1 MDTAV
6 TREGR
11 PGALARCLGLA
22 PATALVVGTMIGTG
36 IYLKPAETAQQAG
49 SAAWALAA
57 WAAGGLLSLLGA
69 LVYLELATA
78 MPEAGAD
85 YAYFRRGLHPALG
98 FLYGWKGAVV
108 QGPASASA
116 FAAGIARFATYFLPG
131 LDAPVLAAGALRL
144 SRGQLLAAT
153 LVLGFGALNL
163 LPVRKVGWLQVLLSA
178 LKVGALAAV
187 VGLALFLGPAAR
199 AALPAEAPGAGF
211 HAPGF
216 LAAVTG
222 TLWAYSGWHTLLL
235 VGSEVAE
242 PARTLPRAVLGG
254 FGLTV
259 GLFLLVNLACLAVL
273 GHGAVARSP
282 HPVAD
287 LLERLAGRS
296 ASGWLTAA
304 MILSALGSL
313 NASLLGTSRVPYAM
327 ARDGLLPPFLGRVR
341 PDSRVPAGAVLY
353 TTAFATLLVL
363 TGSFESLTAFFV
375 FTQWSFFALGAVALF
390 RLRRLEPDLPR
401 PARVPGYP
409 VLPAL
414 FLALA
419 GLLTVHAVVRRP
431 WRSAAGL
438 GLILAGLPF
447 YALGRRRARAGEASG
462 AAVSGA

>member
-1 MDTAV
+1 MEAADP
-6 TREGR
+6 REGR
-11 PGALARCLGLA
+11 PGALARSLGLA

-49 SAAWALAA
+49 GPAWALSA

-69 LVYLELATA
+69 LVYLELAAA

-85 YAYFRRGLHPALG
+85 YAYFKRGLHPALG
-98 FLYGWKGAVV
+98 FLYGWKGSVV

-116 FAAGIARFATYFLPG
+116 FAAGIARFATYYLPG
-131 LDAPVLAAGALRL
+131 LDAAVFVSGPLRL
-144 SRGQLLAAT
+144 NRGQLLAAA
-153 LVLGFGALNL
+153 LVLAFGALNL
-163 LPVRKVGWLQVLLSA
+163 LPVRKVGWMQVGLST
-178 LKVGALAAV
+178 LKAGALAAV
-187 VGLALFLGPAAR
+187 VVLAMVLGPAAR
-199 AALPAEAPGAGF
+199 TPVPAQAPAAF
-211 HAPGF
+211 HATGF

-222 TLWAYSGWHTLLL
+222 TLWAYSGWHTLLR
-235 VGSEVAE
+235 VGSEVAD
-242 PARTLPRAVLGG
+242 PSRTLPRALLGG

-273 GHGAVARSP
+273 GQGAVARSP

-287 LLERLAGRS
+287 LLERLVGRS

-327 ARDGLLPPFLGRVR
+327 ARDGLLPGFLGRVR
-341 PDSRVPAGAVLY
+341 PGSRVPAGAVLY

-390 RLRRLEPDLPR
+390 RLRRQEPDLPR
-401 PARVPGYP
+401 PVRVPGYP
-409 VLPAL
+409 AVPAL

-419 GLLTVHAVVRRP
+419 VLLTAHAVARHP

-447 YALGRRRARAGEASG
+447 YALGRARESAPG
-462 AAVSGA
+462 A